1 MQLQMSAKKYESNR
15 SIHAGH
21 IPACISADL
30 FGAILWLNSPIQMQE
45 YQKQKLLADCYAF
58 LKPNKVLLEKYIQS
72 LDEVRAADKI
82 DEKTFLFLRTHKV
95 VLDSLMDITQGDY
108 ARFNSNTYLEV
119 YDDIQSKAQKRYR
132 DEAASHEQT
141 RKELEDVKA
150 RAIKESSEKDQAIQK
165 LVERVQ
171 SLEDAQ
177 QCSAERAFE
186 KKVNIWGWVSTLIIA
201 GIPYVVLIVGIEI
214 AKTKLTDISWKSA
227 YGIAGAVIATAI
239 VGLLFTKTKK
249 LCFQKVH
256 QYLKNRYKNDDQN

>member
-1 MQLQMSAKKYESNR
+1 
-15 SIHAGH
+15 
-21 IPACISADL
+21 
-30 FGAILWLNSPIQMQE
+30 
-45 YQKQKLLADCYAF
+45 
-58 LKPNKVLLEKYIQS
+58 
-72 LDEVRAADKI
+72 
-82 DEKTFLFLRTHKV
+82 
-95 VLDSLMDITQGDY
+95 MDITQGDY

-177 QCSAERAFE
+177 QRSAERAFE

-249 LCFQKVH
+249 LCFQKVR